1 MVKTDYDIGTNV
13 ISFHYTIL
21 LTVIF
26 VVFILMFIMIM
37 SYKKSFIVDPLFFFE
52 KVKILLFIIAQSF
65 FIAVLS
71 NGDIFQDFKIFPQTR
86 AIGRGVIN
94 YAFDSIP
101 ILSYIFQLLAIL
113 TFVLGLVLLP
123 IGHTVM
129 NFKEG
134 TVDQSSTNRLNQLH
148 KLVFDTGLKVVSIC
162 FSLTFSIYMIRFSYN
177 YVFND
182 GKLIMNPNNV
192 RGMTGFYFPVSQE

>member
-1 MVKTDYDIGTNV
+1 MDKTDYDIGTNV

-21 LTVIF
+21 LTVLF

-94 YAFDSIP
+94 YAFDSVP
-101 ILSYIFQLLAIL
+101 ILSYIFQILAIL

-134 TVDQSSTNRLNQLH
+134 TVDQSSTKQLNQLH